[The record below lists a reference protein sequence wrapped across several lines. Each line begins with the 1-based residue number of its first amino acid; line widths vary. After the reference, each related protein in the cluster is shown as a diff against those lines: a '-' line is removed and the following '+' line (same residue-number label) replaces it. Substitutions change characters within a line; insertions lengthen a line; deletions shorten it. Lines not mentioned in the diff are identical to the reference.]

1 MNWNESVE
9 EEQRLEHAMEPYDEF
24 LQRVQD
30 IHRLG
35 ALQGHL
41 GWDQEVLMPA
51 KGAASRGEM
60 MAWLAGK
67 RHEQLTDPR
76 MGELLSQLEGE
87 DLDEDQAANVRE
99 MRRTYDQAVR
109 LPKSFVET
117 FAQARSE
124 ALVACGRRPAPGAAR
139 APPARVERRDGR
151 ADPGVGRGLRGG
163 NPPGRATLH
172 GAGLSPRRDPLAL
185 QRRTGHGPHRPPPK
199 AHTVVPPDSDA
210 PRSALCHFPNGPR
223 LLRSGCRG

>member
-76 MGELLSQLEGE
+76 TVSYTHL
-87 DLDEDQAANVRE
+87 
-99 MRRTYDQAVR
+99 T
-109 LPKSFVET
+109 LPT
-117 FAQARSE
+117 
-124 ALVACGRRPAPGAAR
+124 
-139 APPARVERRDGR
+139 
-151 ADPGVGRGLRGG
+151 
-163 NPPGRATLH
+163 N
-172 GAGLSPRRDPLAL
+172 
-185 QRRTGHGPHRPPPK
+185 
-199 AHTVVPPDSDA
+199 
-210 PRSALCHFPNGPR
+210 
-223 LLRSGCRG
+223 